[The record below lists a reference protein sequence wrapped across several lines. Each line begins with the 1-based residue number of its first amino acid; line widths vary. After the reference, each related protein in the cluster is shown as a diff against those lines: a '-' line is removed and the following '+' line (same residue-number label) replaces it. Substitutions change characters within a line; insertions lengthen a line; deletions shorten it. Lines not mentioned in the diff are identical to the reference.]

1 MKGKLSFPFHPLRE
15 GDPRRRASG
24 NTGFILRMNNHQLNQ
39 LKVIGQIEDQINSNS
54 LSFTTV
60 APVDDYTNDPR
71 MALTSVHFPNKD
83 LIHKVQKI
91 ISSLKEVEPDYY
103 YYPDDSLHMT
113 IKNIRVINDPQQFD
127 DRDIFKV
134 REVFSQVIPNHSR
147 FDTYFYR
154 LLLFPNNLALVG
166 TTDSELDQIILHGAS
181 KVKAV

>member
-1 MKGKLSFPFHPLRE
+1 
-15 GDPRRRASG
+15 
-24 NTGFILRMNNHQLNQ
+24 MNNHQLNQ